1 MVGFVTYYEA
11 ARAVTLALA
20 FVLIATLGVMG
31 YRRWARSRI
40 TPEERERLRRAAL
53 VARGKMGD
61 ATVVEFREGLI
72 FYSYSVR
79 GVVYTASQ
87 DTSGLEDRLP
97 ADLSSVGA
105 AWVKYDP
112 RNPANSIIFSE
123 EWNGLRARKAG

>member
-11 ARAVTLALA
+11 SRAVTLALA
-20 FVLIATLGVMG
+20 AVLIATLGVMG

-40 TPEERERLRRAAL
+40 TPEERERSRRAAL

-61 ATVVEFREGLI
+61 ATVVEFRERLI

-105 AWVKYDP
+105 AWVRYDP

-123 EWNGLRARKAG
+123 QWNGLQARKAG